1 MYSHTRVTLEQ
12 FDNPHDFERMCADI
26 LNALG
31 YKEVVLM
38 APRGGSDGGK
48 DITFTTESGGKGLAC
63 VTLRKDIETK
73 FSEDFSQR
81 QPGEF
86 EKYMLFCTVYLTAPQ
101 KLKFVGYCLDHFQ
114 ALLIPM
120 DIETLRSL
128 LDSVLKQIR
137 ETYLHIKDETR
148 EMDEERLEKLREE
161 MQRQSQSQLLLFE
174 ADKYPSPFGL
184 MDREKLVKEAVK
196 LWPDFKQREYR
207 QLGILMSR
215 AVIQGV
221 DPSKSVSQLAQ
232 KVSLRKVERTWLATS
247 AINYL
252 EETVLNTATPDTDG
266 LLYLACMYG
275 YQQRFQEMMKI
286 IRKAINIDEGMK
298 GEFQEWGILL
308 TLLRA
313 CGSDQ
318 TKMESVRKT
327 LGIPLITKTSFS
339 TFIKGFDL
347 EGFSSYIEY
356 IAMKRPDAPGER
368 GIFLIKITPP
378 YEVNKRL
385 VSADA
390 QNVDSWQFERVV
402 SNIEQVSIPE
412 LYNALCSRFV
422 LIYPLQ
428 KV

>member
-1 MYSHTRVTLEQ
+1 MYSHTRAVLEQ
-12 FDNPHDFERMCADI
+12 FDNPHDFERMCTDI

-31 YKEVVLM
+31 YKDVVPI

-73 FSEDFSQR
+73 FSEDFAQR
-81 QPGEF
+81 QAGEF
-86 EKYMLFCTVYLTAPQ
+86 EKYMLFCTVYLAAPQ
-101 KLKFVGYCLDHFQ
+101 KLKFAGYCLDYLQ

-128 LDSVLKQIR
+128 LDSVLKPIR

-148 EMDEERLEKLREE
+148 RMDEERLAMLREE
-161 MQRQSQSQLLLFE
+161 MQRQNRAQLLLFE

-184 MDREKLVKEAVK
+184 MDREKLVKEAVA
-196 LWPDFKQREYR
+196 LWPDFQQREYR

-221 DPSKSVSQLAQ
+221 DPSKSLSKLAQ
-232 KVSLRKVERTWLATS
+232 RVSLRKDERAWLATS

-286 IRKAINIDEGMK
+286 IRKAITIDEGMK
-298 GEFQEWGILL
+298 GEFQERGILL

-318 TKMESVRKT
+318 TKLESVRKT
-327 LGIPLITKTSFS
+327 LGIPLVTKTSFS

-347 EGFSSYIEY
+347 EGFSGYIEY
-356 IAMKRPDAPGER
+356 IAMKRPDAGER

-402 SNIEQVSIPE
+402 SNFEPVSIHE
-412 LYNALCSRFV
+412 LYDTLYSRFV

-428 KV
+428 RV